1 MRRDGAGPERG
12 ARPSWRAAL
21 PWGWSLLLALLL
33 LGPALGPGYVLS
45 YDMVWV
51 PDLALRSDFWG
62 LGSGLPRAV
71 PSDAVVAVLDE
82 VLGGAVLQKV
92 VLLGCLVLGG
102 AGAARLT
109 DRSSLVAPLAA
120 AGFYVWNPFVAERLL
135 IGHWPVLVGYAAL
148 PWLVGHARSWRT
160 SGRVPAALWWVLPLG
175 SLSASAGLVSALV
188 VVAFAASRSPRR
200 WLALA
205 GLVAAANAPWLVA
218 GALHAGSA
226 FTDPLGARVFALADE
241 GSVPGPLAALG
252 LGGIWNSEVVPGS
265 RTGVLAWVSLVLL
278 LLLVGVGLRRWREA
292 AGGRDV
298 AAYAVCW
305 GVGWGLAVL
314 TWASPGVTG
323 WVGEHLPGGGLV
335 RDGARLLALCA
346 PLLAAVVGHG
356 AARVSG
362 ALPRAARP
370 TAVLALLLLPVA
382 VLPDVALG
390 WSGRLTADLLPRRL
404 RGRARGRAGPD
415 RRGRHGRRPPAAAE
429 QLPPAGLERRP
440 QGPGP
445 GRAVPHPRLR
455 RRRRPVR
462 VGAPGGRGG
471 RPGACRGRCPRG
483 RRRAGPGAGAGRPRG
498 GVRGHRE
505 GRGPGLGR
513 RAGRRRHAGP
523 RRARPARTT
532 ARGGARDGRPRPR
545 GRSPWPPAGPRS
557 VGCSWS
563 AWSSSRHA
571 WRARRRP
578 RRG

>member
-62 LGSGLPRAV
+62 LGTGLPRAV

-188 VVAFAASRSPRR
+188 VVAFAASGSSRR

-265 RTGVLAWVSLVLL
+265 RTGALAWVSLVLL

-390 WSGRLTADLLPRRL
+390 WSGRLTATSYPADYEAARGAVRAQNAAGATGDVLLLPLSSYRQPVWNDGHKVLDPVGRFLTPDYVAADDLFVSGRRVVGEDDRVRAVAAALGAGDAQARSRALADLGVGFVVTEKDVGRASDDVPDVAGTLVLDGPDLRVRRL
-404 RGRARGRAGPD
+404 GAVRERATPTSWTVAVAAGW
-415 RRGRHGRRPPAAAE
+415 AAFG
-429 QLPPAGLERRP
+429 GLFLV
-440 QGPGP
+440 
-445 GRAVPHPRLR
+445 ALVLSSH
-455 RRRRPVR
+455 
-462 VGAPGGRGG
+462 
-471 RPGACRGRCPRG
+471 
-483 RRRAGPGAGAGRPRG
+483 
-498 GVRGHRE
+498 
-505 GRGPGLGR
+505 
-513 RAGRRRHAGP
+513 HA
-523 RRARPARTT
+523 R
-532 ARGGARDGRPRPR
+532 
-545 GRSPWPPAGPRS
+545 
-557 VGCSWS
+557 
-563 AWSSSRHA
+563 
-571 WRARRRP
+571 RARRRP